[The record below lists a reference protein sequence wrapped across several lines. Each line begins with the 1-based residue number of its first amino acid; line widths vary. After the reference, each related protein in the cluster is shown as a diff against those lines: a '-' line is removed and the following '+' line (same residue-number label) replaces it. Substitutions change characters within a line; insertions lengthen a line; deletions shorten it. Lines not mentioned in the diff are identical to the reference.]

1 MSTHDTHTQYKL
13 RMPPELRDRL
23 KASSEENYRSMNA
36 EIVARLEQSF
46 KDEQSDA
53 LVDDV
58 PPEQM
63 LKIFDIFRE
72 ELEEKIKRGKAGKGI
87 PKLSR
92 KLSSSNKDD
101 E

>member
-1 MSTHDTHTQYKL
+1 
-13 RMPPELRDRL
+13 MPPELRDRL
-23 KASSEENYRSMNA
+23 KAASEENYRSMNA

-72 ELEEKIKRGKAGKGI
+72 ELEEKIKRGEASKGI

-92 KLSSSNKDD
+92 KLSSSNEDD

>member
-1 MSTHDTHTQYKL
+1 MEKDIEVQSNLKIPKSL
-13 RMPPELRDRL
+13 KEKL
-23 KASSEENYRSMNA
+23 KAAAKENHRSMTA
-36 EIVARLEQSF
+36 EVVARLEKSF

-63 LKIFDIFRE
+63 LKIFDIFRQ
-72 ELEEKIKRGKAGKGI
+72 ELEEKIKRGEAGKGI

-92 KLSSSNKDD
+92 KLSSSNKD
-101 E
+101 EE